1 MPPSPIKTYTPSP
14 HSWLTPEGKPLAC
27 EEKEKVL
34 NENLEEIR
42 NLCQDALEDAL
53 LMGCDEANVRAIFQR
68 MITELENPFL
78 P

>member
-1 MPPSPIKTYTPSP
+1 MPPSPGKAFDSSP
-14 HSWLTPEGKPLAC
+14 LTWLNTEGKPLAC

-53 LMGCDEANVRAIFQR
+53 LMGCDESTVRTIFQR